1 MKEIFESEVAQILP
15 GLLPEVARESIAIR
29 SNGKPIAYV
38 ISPLEFETT
47 RLARAKRALA
57 ALEELSS
64 EIARNAVEQ
73 GLDRD
78 ELVTDLDR
86 KAR

>member
-1 MKEIFESEVAQILP
+1 
-15 GLLPEVARESIAIR
+15 
-29 SNGKPIAYV
+29 
-38 ISPLEFETT
+38 LEFETT
-47 RLARAKRALA
+47 RLARAKRAVA
-57 ALEELSS
+57 ALDELSS